1 VGSSRGARLQG
12 CVAADAGPGLIVHS
26 YKVFPAT
33 AAAAAAA
40 AAAPLALL
48 LGWPD
53 THKGGV
59 GSSHSARQQGC
70 VAADA
75 GPGLIV
81 HGYKVFPAAAA
92 AAPLVLLLG

>member
-48 LGWPD
+48 LG
-53 THKGGV
+53 
-59 GSSHSARQQGC
+59 
-70 VAADA
+70 
-75 GPGLIV
+75 
-81 HGYKVFPAAAA
+81 
-92 AAPLVLLLG
+92 